1 MKSRERK
8 KGSGWDQAAARLV
21 QVVTVIASATSKKV
35 TLTPCFIMIKLS
47 LSVPQRPGSF
57 GTRGS
62 VLLDVDAG
70 PQ

>member
-8 KGSGWDQAAARLV
+8 KGSRWEQAAARLV
-21 QVVTVIASATSKKV
+21 QVVTVIASATSKKA
-35 TLTPCFIMIKLS
+35 TLTPCSNMPKFS
-47 LSVPQRPGSF
+47 LSVPQRSGAF

-62 VLLDVDAG
+62 VSLDVDAG